1 MATAQELLGIRIRA
15 RDLREKAEDM
25 VKDYTER
32 KISRAQKSLEEIAR
46 DRSTYSQENREHIGD
61 AYRLFMEHYPEGQ
74 AALRKAFDTVRKT
87 RRLAWALCY
96 HGKEEGHTIA
106 QNRLHLRSALML
118 IENRWRWHSLFG
130 VFDALLKSWNDDST
144 RHTLQQFLS
153 RKLQQYEGR
162 RPRLVRLQENRR
174 ALLKSDGPTHVAS
187 SLLQEDRPIT
197 QIWERLPLP
206 DHTHGYPYVAEC
218 VSAYTRNAMRSAS
231 YRKYI
236 RPILRFLSE
245 HDRRATYKRCLSR
258 MVLRLDREEPVD
270 ERENVLQIAFRKIG
284 DPARAPEW
292 QPWSGA
298 SETEKEELHRARQ
311 TLNNWIAQRFITTF
325 FDKVAMDED
334 RRAFWL
340 RYAPHVTRFKVYGD
354 DEAKHKLRKDQRIR
368 KYVDRRFGKISGSMN
383 AIIMQIKDCI
393 IVEFGRTGGACYVHR
408 KGSPDCPSFNE
419 QYHRIRDL
427 RLGTSFPLLMR
438 KSQGKY
444 YSVRDEGR
452 FIHSPPDAWQ
462 RDLDWWMRQKL
473 GVEV

>member
-15 RDLREKAEDM
+15 RDLREKAEKM
-25 VKDYTER
+25 VKDYTQR
-32 KISRAQKSLEEIAR
+32 KVSQAQKSLKEIAR
-46 DRSTYSQENREHIGD
+46 DRSTYSQESREHIGD
-61 AYRLFMEHYPEGQ
+61 AYRLFIKHYPEGR
-74 AALRKAFDTVRKT
+74 AALRNAFDTSRKT

-96 HGKEEGHTIA
+96 RGKEQGVTIVHSRSHLQTALDLIGH
-106 QNRLHLRSALML
+106 
-118 IENRWRWHSLFG
+118 RWRWHSLFG
-130 VFDALLKSWNDDST
+130 VFDALLKSWNDDSA

-153 RKLQQYEGR
+153 RKLHEYEGR
-162 RPRLVRLQENRR
+162 RPRLVRLQEDRGAFLR
-174 ALLKSDGPTHVAS
+174 SDGPTHVATS
-187 SLLQEDRPIT
+187 FLQGGRPIT
-197 QIWERLPLP
+197 EIWETLPLP
-206 DHTHGYPYVAEC
+206 DHTLGYPYVAELA
-218 VSAYTRNAMRSAS
+218 SAYTRTAMRSTS
-231 YRKYI
+231 YREHI

-245 HDRRATYKRCLSR
+245 HDRGVTYKRCLSR
-258 MVLRLDREEPVD
+258 IILRLEKDEPVD

-298 SETEKEELHRARQ
+298 SEAEREELHSARQ

-383 AIIMQIKDCI
+383 AILMQIKDRFV
-393 IVEFGRTGGACYVHR
+393 VEFGRKGGACYIHR
-408 KGSPDCPSFNE
+408 KGSPSCPSFDAS
-419 QYHRIRDL
+419 QIHIRDL
-427 RLGTSFPLLMR
+427 RIGTSFPLLMR
-438 KSQGKY
+438 RSKGNFY
-444 YSVRDEGR
+444 DVRGEGR
-452 FIHSPPDAWQ
+452 FIHNPPDAWQ